1 MQIGVIM
8 KLRWNEEL
16 KKLILGLA
24 VFLVAAIL
32 LANLGLGV
40 FRNQMRREYTALAA
54 GIMEN
59 VRREYP
65 QAAEEELFQLLKTPE
80 STEEGEAQLARYG
93 IFSEYGSSTLD
104 SQEKR
109 LWYFQAG
116 MNLFLILTLFL
127 GILAIIAYLQRRQR
141 RIEELQRYMEKVSRG
156 SYRLELEENADD
168 ELSGLRN
175 EVYRLTVKLKES
187 AALEQRRRQALADSV
202 ANISHQLK
210 TPMTSMTVLLDNLT
224 ENEEMDQITR
234 HRFLLEISRQ
244 LTGMSWLIATM
255 LKLSRLEAGV
265 VELQRVHVEAGQL
278 VEKCVV
284 RLQTAAEWR
293 EVCMDVQLQ
302 PGASL
307 VVDENWTVEAL
318 CNIVKNAIEH
328 SPSGSS
334 VQIAASENEI
344 YTEIRVTDSGTG
356 ISREER
362 EKLFQRFYRGSNAAE
377 DSIGIGLAL
386 AKEVVEQQHGHIQ
399 VESQEGEGTVFS
411 LKFMK

>member
-1 MQIGVIM
+1 M

-24 VFLVAAIL
+24 VFLVAVIL

-54 GIMEN
+54 GILEN

-65 QAAEEELFQLLKTPE
+65 QTAEEELFQLLKIPE
-80 STEEGEAQLARYG
+80 STEEGEALLARYG

-187 AALEQRRRQALADSV
+187 AALEQKRRQALADSV

-234 HRFLLEISRQ
+234 HRFLSEISRQ

-278 VEKCVV
+278 IEKCVA

-293 EVCMDVQLQ
+293 EVCLNVQLQ

-307 VVDENWTVEAL
+307 TVDENWTVEAL

-328 SPSGSS
+328 SPAGSS

-386 AKEVVEQQHGHIQ
+386 AKEVVEQQHGHIR
-399 VESQEGEGTVFS
+399 VESQEGEGTVFF

>member
-1 MQIGVIM
+1 M

-80 STEEGEAQLARYG
+80 STEEGEALLARYG
-93 IFSEYGSSTLD
+93 IFSEYGSRTLD

-109 LWYFQAG
+109 LWHFQAG

-127 GILAIIAYLQRRQR
+127 GILAIMAYLQRRQR
-141 RIEELQRYMEKVSRG
+141 RIEELQRYMERVSRG

-210 TPMTSMTVLLDNLT
+210 TPMTSMTVLLDNLM
-224 ENEEMDQITR
+224 ENEEMDPSTR
-234 HRFLLEISRQ
+234 HRFLSEISRQ

-265 VELQRVHVEAGQL
+265 VELQRAHVEAGQL

-328 SPSGSS
+328 SPAGSS

-386 AKEVVEQQHGHIQ
+386 AKEVVEQQHGHIR
-399 VESQEGEGTVFS
+399 VESQEGEGTVFF

>member
-1 MQIGVIM
+1 M

-32 LANLGLGV
+32 LANLGLGA

-80 STEEGEAQLARYG
+80 STGEGETLLARYG
-93 IFSEYGSSTLD
+93 IFSEYGSRTLD

-127 GILAIIAYLQRRQR
+127 GILAIMAYLQRRQR

-210 TPMTSMTVLLDNLT
+210 TPMTSMTILLDNLT

-234 HRFLLEISRQ
+234 HRFLSEVSRQ

-265 VELQRVHVEAGQL
+265 VELRRVHVEAAQL
-278 VEKCVV
+278 VEKCVA

-293 EVCMDVQLQ
+293 EVCLNVQLQ

-328 SPSGSS
+328 SPAGSS

-344 YTEIRVTDSGTG
+344 YTEIRVADSGTG

-386 AKEVVEQQHGHIQ
+386 AKEVVEQQHGHIR
-399 VESQEGEGTVFS
+399 VESQEGEGTVFF